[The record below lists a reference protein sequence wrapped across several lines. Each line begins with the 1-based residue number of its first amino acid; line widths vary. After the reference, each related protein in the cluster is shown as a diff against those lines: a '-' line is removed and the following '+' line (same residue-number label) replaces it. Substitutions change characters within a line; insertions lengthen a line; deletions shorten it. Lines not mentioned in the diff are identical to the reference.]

1 MKALLTGILIFI
13 FCSLW
18 GQELDFKKD
27 FETISKAINNSDAKA
42 IGDFAPAGEF
52 GPVDYISPNT
62 KTERIL
68 KEEFRKR
75 LDKLFQDY
83 PVDNFT
89 LLDAQ
94 QTEMN
99 LPLAVGKYLTKD
111 KKKYFILMMFAIFD
125 DKYGLLTFHVVDK
138 LPSSMKR
145 LDR

>member
-1 MKALLTGILIFI
+1 MKTLLTGILIFT

-27 FETISKAINNSDAKA
+27 FETISKAINNSDAKT
-42 IGDFAPAGEF
+42 IGDFAPAREF
-52 GPVDYISPNT
+52 GPVEYISPNA

-68 KEEFRKR
+68 KQEFRKR

-89 LLDAQ
+89 LLDVQ
-94 QTEMN
+94 QTEMY
-99 LPLAVGKYLTKD
+99 LPMAVGRYFTKG
-111 KKKYFILMMFAIFD
+111 KTKYFLLMTFAIFD
-125 DKYGLLTFHVVDK
+125 DKYRLLTFHVVDK